1 MFSEGC
7 LCLKLDRSAAHGDR
21 MHTLLVRMRRI
32 ITIME
37 FRKDVQA
44 SPLREHDGI
53 LLHAQDL
60 PSMLVLSLKG
70 NLAGIGVSSSMS
82 SKRTTHWSQGK

>member
-21 MHTLLVRMRRI
+21 MHTLLRMRRVI
-32 ITIME
+32 ANME

-53 LLHAQDL
+53 LLHAQGL
-60 PSMLVLSLKG
+60 PNMLSLSLKV
-70 NLAGIGVSSSMS
+70 NLAGLGVSSSMS
-82 SKRTTHWSQGK
+82 PKRTTHWSQGK